1 MAALSRSIANLGGV
15 RLIYQELTRY
25 SPIHDCAV
33 TRLSTVDDRNHEFF
47 CIIARDERA
56 KKWRIARETALEQLY
71 DAMRKGT
78 EPGEVTVTL
87 DLI

>member
-1 MAALSRSIANLGGV
+1 M
-15 RLIYQELTRY
+15 IYQELTRY
-25 SPIHDCAV
+25 SSIHDCPV
-33 TRLSTVDDRNHEFF
+33 TRLSTVDDRNSEFF

-56 KKWRIARETALEQLY
+56 KKWRKTRETALEQLY
-71 DAMRKGT
+71 DAMQSGA